1 MQKGSSMKKP
11 NIMTV
16 LVFLTG
22 LLCIVS
28 LFFFS
33 WSTYRQ
39 IISTEKDVDAVSEQI
54 TGKQCEIHE
63 AQDKYTSAVD
73 QAQSNIDRLKQKE
86 KNLSEKDTKE
96 KAEVSAESSSKPS
109 VFNEENTSV
118 FSDSS
123 ATSSGLGHIVGID
136 PGHQSENVDM
146 SALEPNGP
154 GSSEMKAKCS
164 TGTQGSYT
172 GVPEYELNLE
182 ISLLLKDALE
192 AKGYQV
198 VMTRTDNDTAISNME
213 RAQYIAA
220 QGAEIYVRIH
230 ANGDDSHTTSGALT
244 MCPSPSNPYV
254 AQLSEPS
261 AKLSQDILDSYC
273 AATGFQNLG
282 VQYYDNMTGIN
293 WSTVPVTILEMGFMT
308 NENDDTKMN
317 NPEFQQT
324 MVTGIVNGI
333 DTYFAA
339 S

>member
-54 TGKQCEIHE
+54 TAKQSEIHE
-63 AQDKYTSAVD
+63 AQEKHTSAVD

-86 KNLSEKDTKE
+86 KNLSQKDTKE

-182 ISLLLKDALE
+182 ISLL
-192 AKGYQV
+192 
-198 VMTRTDNDTAISNME
+198 
-213 RAQYIAA
+213 
-220 QGAEIYVRIH
+220 
-230 ANGDDSHTTSGALT
+230 
-244 MCPSPSNPYV
+244 
-254 AQLSEPS
+254 
-261 AKLSQDILDSYC
+261 
-273 AATGFQNLG
+273 
-282 VQYYDNMTGIN
+282 
-293 WSTVPVTILEMGFMT
+293 
-308 NENDDTKMN
+308 
-317 NPEFQQT
+317 
-324 MVTGIVNGI
+324 
-333 DTYFAA
+333 
-339 S
+339 